1 MSTPKPHPL
10 AALTTPDEDPAKLAE
25 LIVTLATE
33 LDPRTILERRQV
45 ELIAHTDWEITRHR
59 RQSAQLLETEALRL
73 GLRAAQEE
81 VRRYHVSRL
90 RNPNSPPQEPPPPDR
105 TGEFVTRAYVNGF
118 QYHAHH
124 EASTERLETR
134 RRQLLR
140 DYYDLQSR
148 RDRAGVIDAE
158 IVTE

>member
-33 LDPRTILERRQV
+33 LDPRTHLERRQV

-90 RNPNSPPQEPPPPDR
+90 RNPNSPPEEPPPPDR
-105 TGEFVTRAYVNGF
+105 TGEFIARAYASGF

-124 EASTERLETR
+124 EASTERLEAR

-148 RDRAGVIDAE
+148 RDRADAIDAE